1 MAHDLPEFDPN
12 AERNDTMVP
21 EYWDAG
27 ESLQD
32 AILRHGYV
40 SESVE
45 GLAVDFHDL
54 CQAVDVI
61 RDELVPEC
69 LAAADHKEQF
79 LVKLKLLKAE
89 IIHLEWHAR
98 SAVEFLQAAE
108 ASLEG

>member
-1 MAHDLPEFDPN
+1 MPHVLPDLDPN

-32 AILRHGYV
+32 AIVGHGHV
-40 SESVE
+40 SKSVE
-45 GLAVDFHDL
+45 GIAVDFHDL

-61 RDELVPEC
+61 RDELVPNC
-69 LAAADHKEQF
+69 LAVADDKAEF
-79 LVKLKLLKAE
+79 LLKLKLLKAE
-89 IIHLEWHAR
+89 IIHLEWHTQT
-98 SAVEFLQAAE
+98 AVEFLQAAE